1 MPLTFGSLFAG
12 IGGFDLAFER
22 AGMKCRWQVEINPF
36 ASKVLEKHWPNVK
49 RWRDIREFQ
58 PGMQHRV
65 DVICGG
71 FPCQDISNAGTG
83 KGLEGERSGLW
94 SEYFRIIS
102 VLRPRY
108 VVVENVSALLRRG
121 IDRVCGDLA
130 SIFYSVEGQTFCASD
145 FALPHRRERIC
156 LVAYS
161 DQIVRSERQRMGL
174 IADGPSEVFGTDAA
188 ERTSVRVQTADHFI
202 GVDDGVSRELYGP
215 RAECLGNAVVP
226 PAFEWI
232 AGLIIKHDQQTGH
245 LYDRKQLD
253 VLAGTDVC

>member
-36 ASKVLEKHWPNVK
+36 AVKVLEKHWPKIK
-49 RWRDIREFQ
+49 RWRDIREFK

-71 FPCQDISNAGTG
+71 FPCQDISNAGTQQ
-83 KGLEGERSGLW
+83 GLKGERSGLW
-94 SEYFRIIS
+94 SEYFRIVS

-108 VVVENVSALLRRG
+108 VVVENVSALLKRG

-130 SIFYSVEGQTFCASD
+130 SIGYCSEWQTFFASD

-156 LVAYS
+156 IVAYP
-161 DQIVRSERQRMGL
+161 DEVVRSERERLGV
-174 IADGPSEVFGTDAA
+174 IADGPSEVFRTDAA
-188 ERTSVRVQTADHFI
+188 ECTPVRVQTADHFI

-215 RAECLGNAVVP
+215 RAECVGNAVVP
-226 PAFEWI
+226 AAFEWV
-232 AGLIIKHDQQTGH
+232 AGLLIQHHQRTGNCH
-245 LYDRKQLD
+245 DRKQSDVLQRLD
-253 VLAGTDVC
+253 VC